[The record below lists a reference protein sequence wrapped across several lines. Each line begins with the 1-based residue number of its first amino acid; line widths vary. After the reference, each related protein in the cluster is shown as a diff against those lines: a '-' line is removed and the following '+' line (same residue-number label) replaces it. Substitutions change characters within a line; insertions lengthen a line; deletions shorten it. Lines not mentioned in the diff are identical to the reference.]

1 MNCAQTRRSVLTDPH
16 RLPDDVKT
24 HLAQCTAC
32 QALLQGQ
39 LKQQSHIASAVART
53 PTPGLRPMVLP
64 LPDAANGSPAQPSR
78 RRFMATA
85 ASVALGTTGVLGASL
100 WWRHQGAAPD
110 ASHWA
115 EVVTRHFQEDPTH
128 LLPPD
133 PRAPAE
139 AQALLARLG
148 ARQLAVLPP
157 VVQGGMCQLLDCEA
171 AHLVLRWQG
180 QSVVAFL
187 MPRRGQAVLPLSVDG
202 WQGELRPLVGGMVA
216 TLARDPGVAKSA
228 AQALASAVAWSA

>member
-53 PTPGLRPMVLP
+53 PTPGLRPVVLP
-64 LPDAANGSPAQPSR
+64 LPDAANGSPAQPSK

-216 TLARDPGVAKSA
+216 TLAQQP
-228 AQALASAVAWSA
+228 AVARSLAQHLSSIVAWRA

>member
-216 TLARDPGVAKSA
+216 TLAQRP
-228 AQALASAVAWSA
+228 AVARSLAQHLSSIVAWRA

>member
-16 RLPDDVKT
+16 RLPDDVQAHLT
-24 HLAQCTAC
+24 HCTAC
-32 QALLQGQ
+32 QNLLQGQ
-39 LKQQSHIASAVART
+39 LKQQSHIASVVART
-53 PTPGLRPMVLP
+53 PTPGLRPIVVP
-64 LPDAANGSPAQPSR
+64 LPDAANREEARPSR
-78 RRFMATA
+78 RRFLAAA
-85 ASVALGTTGVLGASL
+85 ASVALGTTGALSAGI
-100 WWRHQGAAPD
+100 WWRQQRVAPD
-110 ASHWA
+110 AAHWA
-115 EVVTRHFQEDPTH
+115 EVVVKHFQEDPTH

-139 AQALLARLG
+139 AQALLTRLG
-148 ARQLAVLPP
+148 ARQLAALPP

-187 MPRRGQAVLPLSVDG
+187 MPRKGHAVQPLSVDG

-216 TLARDPGVAKSA
+216 TLARNPAVAKSA
-228 AQALASAVAWSA
+228 AQALASAVAWST

>member
-1 MNCAQTRRSVLTDPH
+1 MNCVQTRRSVLTDPH
-16 RLPDDVKT
+16 RLPDEVQA
-24 HLAQCTAC
+24 HLAHCTAC
-32 QALLQGQ
+32 QAFLQGQ
-39 LKQQSHIASAVART
+39 LKQQSHIANAVERT
-53 PTPGLRPMVLP
+53 PTPSLRPIVVP
-64 LPDAANGSPAQPSR
+64 LPDAANGEAAQPSR

-85 ASVALGTTGVLGASL
+85 ASVALGTTGIVGAGL
-100 WWRHQGAAPD
+100 WWRQQGVAPD
-110 ASHWA
+110 AAHWA
-115 EVVTRHFQEDPTH
+115 EVVTQHFQQDPTH

-139 AQALLARLG
+139 AQALLTRLG
-148 ARQLAVLPP
+148 ARQLAALPP

-187 MPRRGQAVLPLSVDG
+187 MPRKGQAVLPLSVDG

-216 TLARDPGVAKSA
+216 TLAQRPVVARSL
-228 AQALASAVAWSA
+228 AQHLSSIVAWRA

>member
-16 RLPDDVKT
+16 
-24 HLAQCTAC
+24 HLSDEVQAHLTQCTAC

-85 ASVALGTTGVLGASL
+85 ASVALGATGVLGSGL

-148 ARQLAVLPP
+148 ARQLAALPP

-216 TLARDPGVAKSA
+216 TLAQQP
-228 AQALASAVAWSA
+228 AVARSLAQHLSSIVAWRA